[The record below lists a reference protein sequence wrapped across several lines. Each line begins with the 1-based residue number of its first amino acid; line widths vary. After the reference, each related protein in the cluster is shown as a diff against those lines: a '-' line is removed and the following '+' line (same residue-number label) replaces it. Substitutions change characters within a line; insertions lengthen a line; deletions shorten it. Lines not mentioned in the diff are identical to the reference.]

1 VRAARPANDPVERG
15 VAMSE
20 PVVLVTGGSRGIGR
34 AVCVAFG
41 ALGYEVVAVGR
52 DQGALAKT
60 ESLVRAAGGKE
71 ASAVCDVRDF
81 ESISRTADWVL
92 ARYRSVDVL
101 VNNAGGGSPGRPLTA
116 DELPDA
122 DWLDTLNLNL
132 TSSFRFCRA
141 LLPSMKERRS
151 GAIVLVTSIAA
162 RQASHLSGVAYTAA
176 KSALVGMNR
185 HLAREFGPFGI
196 RVNAVAP
203 GIIASERVAAKF
215 DSYPDSE
222 RKALLGR
229 IPLGRIGRVE
239 EIASV
244 VTFLAS
250 PGAAYVHGAI
260 IDVNGGLYMP

>member
-1 VRAARPANDPVERG
+1 MADRSNPVNR
-15 VAMSE
+15 

-34 AVCVAFG
+34 AICVGFG
-41 ALGYEVVAVGR
+41 ALGYEVVAIGR
-52 DQGALAKT
+52 DKGALVVT
-60 ESLVRAAGGKE
+60 ESLVQAAGG
-71 ASAVCDVRDF
+71 AATSTVCDVRDP
-81 ESISRTADWVL
+81 EAISRAAASVL
-92 ARYRSVDVL
+92 ARYGAVDVL
-101 VNNAGGGSPGRPLTA
+101 VNNAGGGSAGRPLTA
-116 DELPDA
+116 DALPDA

-132 TSSFRFCRA
+132 TSSFRFCHA
-141 LLPSMKERRS
+141 LLPSMKRRRS
-151 GAIVLVTSIAA
+151 GTIVLVTSIAA

-176 KSALVGMNR
+176 KTALVGLNR
-185 HLAREFGPFGI
+185 HLAREVGPFGI

-222 RKALLGR
+222 RQALLAK

-250 PGAAYVHGAI
+250 PAAAYIHGAV

>member
-1 VRAARPANDPVERG
+1 MSRPI
-15 VAMSE
+15 
-20 PVVLVTGGSRGIGR
+20 VLVTGGSRGIGR
-34 AVCVAFG
+34 AICVAFG
-41 ALGYEVVAVGR
+41 ALGYEVVAIGR
-52 DQGALAKT
+52 DKGALAKT
-60 ESLVRAAGGKE
+60 ESLVHAAGGN
-71 ASAVCDVRDF
+71 ATSIVCDVRDH
-81 ESISRTADWVL
+81 ESVVRTTSWVL
-92 ARYRSVDVL
+92 ARYGLVDVL
-101 VNNAGGGSPGRPLTA
+101 VNNAGGGSAGRPLTA
-116 DELPDA
+116 DALPDA

-132 TSSFRFCRA
+132 TSSFRFCHA
-141 LLPSMKERRS
+141 LLPSMKERGS
-151 GAIVLVTSIAA
+151 GTIVLMTSIAA

-215 DSYPDSE
+215 DSYSESE
-222 RKALLGR
+222 RQELLGK

-250 PGAAYVHGAI
+250 PGAAYVHGAV

>member
-1 VRAARPANDPVERG
+1 VSA
-15 VAMSE
+15 

-34 AVCVAFG
+34 AICIAFG
-41 ALGYEVVAVGR
+41 ALGYEVVVLGR
-52 DQGALAKT
+52 DKGALATT
-60 ESLVRAAGGKE
+60 ETLVHAAGGQ
-71 ASAVCDVRDF
+71 ATSAACDVRDP
-81 ESISRTADWVL
+81 ESISRTTAGVL
-92 ARYRSVDVL
+92 ARYGSVDVL
-101 VNNAGGGSPGRPLTA
+101 VNNAGGGSAGRPLTA
-116 DELPDA
+116 DALPDA

-132 TSSFRFCRA
+132 TSSFRFCHA
-141 LLPSMKERRS
+141 LLPSMKQRGS
-151 GAIVLVTSIAA
+151 GTIILMTSIAA

-215 DSYPDSE
+215 DSYSE
-222 RKALLGR
+222 KERQALLGR

-250 PGAAYVHGAI
+250 PGAAYVHGAV